1 MTSSNKSLGV
11 DMNVDH
17 LPNPVHQ
24 AYGGGDSLDVRR
36 LQEFCARTETNFV
49 TICRELDMQRLRLI
63 DAQSKNIQ
71 LMQLLNWIATTNP
84 QILDEF
90 QTTATAFDK
99 LVPRDSG
106 DSDVACAQA

>member
-1 MTSSNKSLGV
+1 MYLKSI
-11 DMNVDH
+11 D
-17 LPNPVHQ
+17 NPVHQ
-24 AYGGGDSLDVRR
+24 SGHIVDYKL
-36 LQEFCARTETNFV
+36 LQKAFDDMNRNFNEIQV
-49 TICRELDMQRLRLI
+49 QVHSQTLKNVELQTI
-63 DAQSKNIQ
+63 NIQ

-99 LVPRDSG
+99 LVPRDAG

>member
-1 MTSSNKSLGV
+1 
-11 DMNVDH
+11 MNVDH
-17 LPNPVHQ
+17 LPNPVQQ
-24 AYGGGDSLDVRR
+24 AYSGGDSLDVRR

-49 TICRELDMQRLRLI
+49 EICRELDMQRLRFRDI
-63 DAQSKNIQ
+63 QSQNIKLVK
-71 LMQLLNWIATTNP
+71 LMNWIATTNP

-99 LVPRDSG
+99 LVPRDAG